1 MNWSLLILAS
11 SLVLFGI
18 LEYKFPFYTYKLSW
32 SSRVATN
39 FSLALL
45 NALLKSLLLV
55 SLSQWIYQ
63 HNTGLFN
70 RIPSPWVVGLLSILV
85 LDSYRYGWHVL
96 MHKLP
101 IGWRFHRVHHTDRA
115 MNISTAYRFH
125 FVESFI
131 SYFPMFFLIWL
142 FGLNPIYVFLY
153 ESLFVID
160 EVFQH
165 SNWALPLKVDRILS
179 YLVVTPNCHRVHHS
193 QVVKETD
200 SNYGSLLTIW
210 DRLFGTFRYSRSPKT
225 IKIGLREEP
234 RHLNILDSLALP
246 FVFPRQ
252 NTKTN
257 LSP

>member
-18 LEYKFPFYTYKLSW
+18 LEYKFPFFTYKLSW
-32 SSRVATN
+32 SNRVATN
-39 FSLALL
+39 FSLAIL
-45 NALLKSLLLV
+45 NSLLKGLLLLSLLKWV
-55 SLSQWIYQ
+55 YE

-70 RIPSPWVVGLLSILV
+70 SIPSPWVEGLLSILM

-125 FVESFI
+125 FVEAFI

-142 FGLNPIYVFLY
+142 FGLHPIYVFIY

-179 YLVVTPNCHRVHHS
+179 YVVVTPNCHRVHHS

-210 DRLFGTFRYSRSPKT
+210 DRLFGTFRYSRAPKT

>member
-1 MNWSLLILAS
+1 MNWSWLILPS

-32 SSRVATN
+32 SNRVATN
-39 FSLALL
+39 FSLAIL
-45 NALLKSLLLV
+45 NSLLKLLLLT
-55 SLSQWIYQ
+55 SLSKWVYD

-70 RIPSPWVVGLLSILV
+70 SIPSPWLVGLLSILV
-85 LDSYRYGWHVL
+85 LDSYRYGWHVM

-125 FVESFI
+125 FIEAFL

-142 FGLNPIYVFLY
+142 FGINLIYVIIY

-179 YLVVTPNCHRVHHS
+179 YLIITPNCHRVHHS

-210 DRLFGTFRYSRSPKT
+210 DRLFGTFRYSRAPKT